1 MKKFELIIHSL
12 LLISCNPFNKN
23 KDLITIDQNWEIE
36 SLRLNQSTINDFENF
51 SKAKNIKFEKDSI
64 QNDYPTND
72 TLDYCGNDYNL
83 YTITYKYT
91 NKSLGLDLY
100 FEKNTYFDSSSFKK
114 YEITDFSKIK
124 FQNDFKTILTKKQ
137 LNKDFEYNRD
147 SNTYFTESNQK
158 SISIQTTALDKETY
172 EIKSLKVL
180 KN

>member
-1 MKKFELIIHSL
+1 MKLIIEEKQEL
-12 LLISCNPFNKN
+12 VRTNIG
-23 KDLITIDQNWEIE
+23 IE
-36 SLRLNQSTINDFENF
+36 
-51 SKAKNIKFEKDSI
+51 
-64 QNDYPTND
+64 
-72 TLDYCGNDYNL
+72 
-83 YTITYKYT
+83 
-91 NKSLGLDLY
+91 
-100 FEKNTYFDSSSFKK
+100 K